1 MGCRGAEP
9 IDKERRYPKNL
20 HLCMRGSLYRITF
33 IRNERF
39 SYQLDKLRTPIAQN
53 QKDIPF
59 AGFHSRLDN
68 RKANKQAGTDKVL
81 VIYSSLSTPL
91 DLNYNNQN

>member
-1 MGCRGAEP
+1 
-9 IDKERRYPKNL
+9 
-20 HLCMRGSLYRITF
+20 MRGSLYRLTF

-39 SYQLDKLRTPIAQN
+39 SYQLDKLLTPIAQN

-68 RKANKQAGTDKVL
+68 RKANKQAGPDKEL
-81 VIYSSLSTPL
+81 VIYSSLSPPL